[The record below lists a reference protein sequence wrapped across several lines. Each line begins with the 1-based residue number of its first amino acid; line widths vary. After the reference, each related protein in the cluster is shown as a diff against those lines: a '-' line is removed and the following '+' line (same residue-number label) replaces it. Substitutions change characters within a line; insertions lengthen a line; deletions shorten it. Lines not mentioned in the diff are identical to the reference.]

1 MFRHYPVLFR
11 ELVFITSP
19 SYINISVAAVGNT
32 IVLPSAAIEIQLYYH
47 QLQLKYNYITI
58 SCN

>member
-11 ELVFITSP
+11 ELVFITSA

-32 IVLPSAAIEIQLYYH
+32 IVLPTAAIEIQLYY
-47 QLQLKYNYITI
+47 QQVQLKYNCFTN
-58 SCN
+58 SCI